1 VGPNGAEWEPHDI
14 LFAGMQI
21 HVRYFAV
28 VKERLRSDGETL
40 EVPANIDVRRAVD
53 LLAERHADLG
63 PLRKHIQVAVNME
76 MVPLSQTLRDGDELA
91 LIPPVAGGARLA
103 IIVPDRPPSL
113 DHVVDAVRAPAIGGI
128 VAFVG
133 LVRASSQ
140 GRSVEKLDYEAYAA
154 MAEKVF
160 HEICDEIEARHVG
173 VALAI
178 EHRVGALRVGDVAV
192 ALAAGAPHRA
202 EAFTAAR
209 ELIDELKKRAPI
221 WKKETGPDGT
231 EWVGMGP

>member
-1 VGPNGAEWEPHDI
+1 
-14 LFAGMQI
+14 MQI

-28 VKERLRSDGETL
+28 VRERLRSDGETL
-40 EVPANIDVRRAVD
+40 EVPAGADVRSAIDV
-53 LLAERHADLG
+53 LAERHADLG
-63 PLRKHIQVAVNME
+63 RLRKYLQVAVNKE
-76 MVPLSQTLRDGDELA
+76 MVPLTQALNDGDELA
-91 LIPPVAGGARLA
+91 LIPPVAGGVRLA
-103 IIVPDRPPSL
+103 VVVPDRAPSL
-113 DHVVDAVRAPAIGGI
+113 DHVVEAVRAPSIGGV

-133 LVRASSQ
+133 LVRGSSQ
-140 GRSVEKLDYEAYAA
+140 GHAVEKLEYEAYAA

-160 HEICDEIEARHVG
+160 GEICGEIEARHAG
-173 VALAI
+173 VVLAI
-178 EHRVGALRVGDVAV
+178 EHRVGALRVGDIAV

-202 EAFTAAR
+202 EAFQAAR

>member
-1 VGPNGAEWEPHDI
+1 MISLPR
-14 LFAGMQI
+14 MQI

-28 VKERLRSDGETL
+28 VRERLRSEGETL
-40 EVPANIDVRRAVD
+40 ELPAGADVQRAVD
-53 LLAERHADLG
+53 ILAGRHAELG
-63 PLRKHIQVAVNME
+63 PLRRYLQVAVNQE
-76 MVPLSQTLRDGDELA
+76 MVPSSQSLEDGDELA

-103 IIVPDRPPSL
+103 VVVPDRAPSL
-113 DHVVDAVRAPAIGGI
+113 DHVVEAVRAPTIGGI
-128 VAFVG
+128 VAFIG
-133 LVRASSQ
+133 LVRGDSQ
-140 GRSVEKLDYEAYAA
+140 GHAVEKLEYEAYAA
-154 MAEKVF
+154 MAAKVF
-160 HEICDEIEARHVG
+160 HEICDEIEARHSGTV
-173 VALAI
+173 LAI
-178 EHRVGALRVGDVAV
+178 EHRVGALRVGEVAV

>member
-1 VGPNGAEWEPHDI
+1 
-14 LFAGMQI
+14 MQI

-28 VKERLRSDGETL
+28 VRERLRSDGETL
-40 EVPANIDVRRAVD
+40 EVPAGADVRSAIDV
-53 LLAERHADLG
+53 LAERHADLRR
-63 PLRKHIQVAVNME
+63 LRKYLQVAVNKE
-76 MVPLSQTLRDGDELA
+76 MVPLTQALNDGDELA

-103 IIVPDRPPSL
+103 VIVPDRAPSL
-113 DHVVDAVRAPAIGGI
+113 DRVVEAVRAPSIGGV

-133 LVRASSQ
+133 LVRGSSQ
-140 GRSVEKLDYEAYAA
+140 GHAVEKLEYEAYAV

-160 HEICDEIEARHVG
+160 GEICAEIEARHDG
-173 VALAI
+173 VVLAI
-178 EHRVGALRVGDVAV
+178 EHRVGALRVGDIAV

-202 EAFTAAR
+202 EAFQAAR